1 MIDKDLFKLLGDNRK
16 LVFFVVFS
24 MSFSLLANIAIS
36 ASICWIIY
44 YVISDDISST
54 FVYPVLALVL
64 SVIIRYITSLITDDI
79 KDRIGRKVKK
89 DLREKTYE
97 KIIRLG
103 TSCVDSM
110 SLSGLTQI
118 SIEGIEQLD
127 LYYSTYLPQFFY
139 SLIAPIILFIITV
152 FIDYKTAL
160 VLLACVPL
168 IPLSIIGV
176 SKYAKKIFAKYWNIY
191 ISMGDKFLDSIQGLS
206 ELKVLKADARQNKII
221 DEHAEN
227 FHKVTMKV
235 LVMQLFST
243 SIMDLVA
250 YGGAGVG
257 IALTILDLEAGVLM
271 VPQALFLILIAVEF
285 FLPLRALGSA
295 FHVAMNGV
303 SAGKKI
309 INLLNR
315 EDPLWGD
322 INIEDTSLILK
333 DVSFSYDGKREVLK
347 DVSISLPKNN
357 LVVIVGK
364 SGCGKSTIVSLL
376 LGSYYP
382 QKGEVLVGDENIINV
397 RRDDYYSHIALV
409 SYNTYIF
416 NQSVRENFQMAKA
429 NISDKEIE
437 DTCNIIYANDFI
449 LEAKDVSFNIKD
461 KIILKNINHSFKR
474 GSRTVIL
481 GENGCGKTT
490 LLRLLAKL
498 YIPSEGKIIQ
508 YIDSRLKQ
516 RKRGD
521 KKYYQKVG
529 IIYQNPDYQ
538 LFMPSVEKELYFSAY
553 SLEYANEIASLFEL
567 KNLYAR
573 HPQSLSEGQKRRL
586 SIACVLA
593 SKPEV
598 VLLDEPTVGQDYEFL
613 AKLVNNLNYL
623 HAKTNNTLIT
633 ITHDIRC
640 ASALADES
648 LIIKEKQIIKSG
660 GKELI
665 KEYFAS

>member
-110 SLSGLTQI
+110 PLSGLTQI

-227 FHKVTMKV
+227 FRKVTMKV

-257 IALTILDLEAGVLM
+257 IALTILDLETGVLM

-322 INIEDTSLILK
+322 KNIEDTSLILK
-333 DVSFSYDGKREVLK
+333 NVSFSYDGKREVLK

-357 LVVIVGK
+357 LVAIVGK

-376 LGSYYP
+376 LGSYHP

-397 RRDDYYSHIALV
+397 KRDDYYSHIALV

-437 DTCNIIYANDFI
+437 EALEKVNLNNFI
-449 LEAKDVSFNIKD
+449 LNEFGLDKKILESASNLSGGQKQRLALAINLVSDKDIYIFDEATSNID
-461 KIILKNINHSFKR
+461 IESEKIIMDNIYSLARSKTILVISHRLANVIKADNIYYLEDGIVKESGTHEELLKKGGRYYS
-474 GSRTVIL
+474 
-481 GENGCGKTT
+481 
-490 LLRLLAKL
+490 L
-498 YIPSEGKIIQ
+498 YK
-508 YIDSRLKQ
+508 KQ
-516 RKRGD
+516 
-521 KKYYQKVG
+521 
-529 IIYQNPDYQ
+529 
-538 LFMPSVEKELYFSAY
+538 KEL
-553 SLEYANEIASLFEL
+553 E
-567 KNLYAR
+567 
-573 HPQSLSEGQKRRL
+573 EGYK
-586 SIACVLA
+586 
-593 SKPEV
+593 KEV
-598 VLLDEPTVGQDYEFL
+598 VNHE
-613 AKLVNNLNYL
+613 
-623 HAKTNNTLIT
+623 
-633 ITHDIRC
+633 
-640 ASALADES
+640 
-648 LIIKEKQIIKSG
+648 
-660 GKELI
+660 
-665 KEYFAS
+665 

>member
-227 FHKVTMKV
+227 FRKVTMKV

-257 IALTILDLEAGVLM
+257 IALTILDLESGVLM

-322 INIEDTSLILK
+322 KNIEDTSLILK
-333 DVSFSYDGKREVLK
+333 NVSFSYDGKREVLK

-357 LVVIVGK
+357 LVAIVGK

-376 LGSYYP
+376 LGSYHP

-397 RRDDYYSHIALV
+397 KRDDYYSHIALV

-437 DTCNIIYANDFI
+437 EALEKVNLNNFI
-449 LEAKDVSFNIKD
+449 LNEFGLDKKILESASNLSGGQKQRLALAINLVSDKDIYIFDEATSNID
-461 KIILKNINHSFKR
+461 IESEKIIMDNIYS
-474 GSRTVIL
+474 
-481 GENGCGKTT
+481 
-490 LLRLLAKL
+490 LAKSKTILVISHRLANVIQADNIYYLEDGIVKEKGTHEELLKKGGRYYSL
-498 YIPSEGKIIQ
+498 YK
-508 YIDSRLKQ
+508 KQ
-516 RKRGD
+516 
-521 KKYYQKVG
+521 
-529 IIYQNPDYQ
+529 
-538 LFMPSVEKELYFSAY
+538 KEL
-553 SLEYANEIASLFEL
+553 E
-567 KNLYAR
+567 
-573 HPQSLSEGQKRRL
+573 EGYKKR
-586 SIACVLA
+586 
-593 SKPEV
+593 
-598 VLLDEPTVGQDYEFL
+598 
-613 AKLVNNLNYL
+613 
-623 HAKTNNTLIT
+623 
-633 ITHDIRC
+633 
-640 ASALADES
+640 
-648 LIIKEKQIIKSG
+648 
-660 GKELI
+660 
-665 KEYFAS
+665 

>member
-139 SLIAPIILFIITV
+139 SLIAPLILFIITV

-227 FHKVTMKV
+227 FRKVTMKV

-416 NQSVRENFQMAKA
+416 N
-429 NISDKEIE
+429 
-437 DTCNIIYANDFI
+437 
-449 LEAKDVSFNIKD
+449 
-461 KIILKNINHSFKR
+461 
-474 GSRTVIL
+474 
-481 GENGCGKTT
+481 
-490 LLRLLAKL
+490 
-498 YIPSEGKIIQ
+498 
-508 YIDSRLKQ
+508 
-516 RKRGD
+516 
-521 KKYYQKVG
+521 
-529 IIYQNPDYQ
+529 
-538 LFMPSVEKELYFSAY
+538 
-553 SLEYANEIASLFEL
+553 
-567 KNLYAR
+567 
-573 HPQSLSEGQKRRL
+573 
-586 SIACVLA
+586 
-593 SKPEV
+593 
-598 VLLDEPTVGQDYEFL
+598 
-613 AKLVNNLNYL
+613 
-623 HAKTNNTLIT
+623 
-633 ITHDIRC
+633 
-640 ASALADES
+640 
-648 LIIKEKQIIKSG
+648 
-660 GKELI
+660 
-665 KEYFAS
+665 

>member
-54 FVYPVLALVL
+54 FVYPILALVL

-206 ELKVLKADARQNKII
+206 ELKVLKADERQNKII

-227 FHKVTMKV
+227 FRKVTMKV

-257 IALTILDLEAGVLM
+257 IALTILDLETGVLM

-322 INIEDTSLILK
+322 KNIDDTSLVLK
-333 DVSFSYDGKREVLK
+333 NVSFSYDGKREVLK

-357 LVVIVGK
+357 LVAIVGK

-376 LGSYYP
+376 LGSYHP

-397 RRDDYYSHIALV
+397 KRDDYYSHIALV

-437 DTCNIIYANDFI
+437 EALEKVNLNNFI
-449 LEAKDVSFNIKD
+449 LNEFGLDKKILESASNLSGGQKQRLALAINLVSDKDIYIFDEATSNID
-461 KIILKNINHSFKR
+461 IESEKIIMDNIYS
-474 GSRTVIL
+474 
-481 GENGCGKTT
+481 
-490 LLRLLAKL
+490 LAKSKTILVISHRLANVIKADNIYYLEDGIVKEKGTHEALLKKGGRYYSL
-498 YIPSEGKIIQ
+498 YK
-508 YIDSRLKQ
+508 KQ
-516 RKRGD
+516 
-521 KKYYQKVG
+521 
-529 IIYQNPDYQ
+529 
-538 LFMPSVEKELYFSAY
+538 KEL
-553 SLEYANEIASLFEL
+553 E
-567 KNLYAR
+567 
-573 HPQSLSEGQKRRL
+573 EGYKKR
-586 SIACVLA
+586 
-593 SKPEV
+593 
-598 VLLDEPTVGQDYEFL
+598 
-613 AKLVNNLNYL
+613 
-623 HAKTNNTLIT
+623 
-633 ITHDIRC
+633 
-640 ASALADES
+640 
-648 LIIKEKQIIKSG
+648 
-660 GKELI
+660 
-665 KEYFAS
+665 

>member
-139 SLIAPIILFIITV
+139 SLIAPLILFIITV

-227 FHKVTMKV
+227 FRKVTMKV

-322 INIEDTSLILK
+322 KNIEDTSLILK

-357 LVVIVGK
+357 LVAIVGK

-397 RRDDYYSHIALV
+397 KRDDYYSHIALV

-437 DTCNIIYANDFI
+437 EALEKVNLNNFI
-449 LEAKDVSFNIKD
+449 LNEFGLDKKILESASNLSGGQKQRLALAINLVSDKDIYIFDEATSNID
-461 KIILKNINHSFKR
+461 IESEKIIMDNIYS
-474 GSRTVIL
+474 
-481 GENGCGKTT
+481 
-490 LLRLLAKL
+490 LAKSKTILVISHRLANVIKADNIYYLEDGIVKEKGTHEELLKKGGRYYSL
-498 YIPSEGKIIQ
+498 YK
-508 YIDSRLKQ
+508 KQ
-516 RKRGD
+516 
-521 KKYYQKVG
+521 
-529 IIYQNPDYQ
+529 
-538 LFMPSVEKELYFSAY
+538 KEL
-553 SLEYANEIASLFEL
+553 E
-567 KNLYAR
+567 
-573 HPQSLSEGQKRRL
+573 EGYK
-586 SIACVLA
+586 
-593 SKPEV
+593 KEV
-598 VLLDEPTVGQDYEFL
+598 VNHE
-613 AKLVNNLNYL
+613 
-623 HAKTNNTLIT
+623 
-633 ITHDIRC
+633 
-640 ASALADES
+640 
-648 LIIKEKQIIKSG
+648 
-660 GKELI
+660 
-665 KEYFAS
+665 

>member
-227 FHKVTMKV
+227 FRKVTMKV

-322 INIEDTSLILK
+322 KNIEDTSLILK

-357 LVVIVGK
+357 LVAIVGK

-397 RRDDYYSHIALV
+397 KRDDYYSHIALV

-437 DTCNIIYANDFI
+437 EALEKVNLNNFI
-449 LEAKDVSFNIKD
+449 LNEFGLDKKILESASNLSGGQKQRLALAINLVSDKDIYIFDEATSNID
-461 KIILKNINHSFKR
+461 IESEKIIMDNIYS
-474 GSRTVIL
+474 
-481 GENGCGKTT
+481 
-490 LLRLLAKL
+490 LAKSKTILVISHRLANVIKADNIYYLEDGIVKEKGTHEELLKKGGRYYSL
-498 YIPSEGKIIQ
+498 YK
-508 YIDSRLKQ
+508 KQ
-516 RKRGD
+516 
-521 KKYYQKVG
+521 
-529 IIYQNPDYQ
+529 
-538 LFMPSVEKELYFSAY
+538 KEL
-553 SLEYANEIASLFEL
+553 E
-567 KNLYAR
+567 
-573 HPQSLSEGQKRRL
+573 EGYK
-586 SIACVLA
+586 
-593 SKPEV
+593 KEV
-598 VLLDEPTVGQDYEFL
+598 VNHE
-613 AKLVNNLNYL
+613 
-623 HAKTNNTLIT
+623 
-633 ITHDIRC
+633 
-640 ASALADES
+640 
-648 LIIKEKQIIKSG
+648 
-660 GKELI
+660 
-665 KEYFAS
+665 

>member
-1 MIDKDLFKLLGDNRK
+1 MIDKDLFKLLVDNRK

-139 SLIAPIILFIITV
+139 SLIAPLILFIITV

-206 ELKVLKADARQNKII
+206 ELKVLKADERQNKII

-227 FHKVTMKV
+227 FRKVTMKV

-357 LVVIVGK
+357 LVAIVGK

-397 RRDDYYSHIALV
+397 KRDDYYSHIALV

-437 DTCNIIYANDFI
+437 EALEKVNLNNFI
-449 LEAKDVSFNIKD
+449 LNEFGLDKKILESASNLSGGQKQRLALAINLVSDKDIYIFDEATSNID
-461 KIILKNINHSFKR
+461 IESEKIIMDNIYS
-474 GSRTVIL
+474 
-481 GENGCGKTT
+481 
-490 LLRLLAKL
+490 LAKSKTILVISHRLVNVIKADNIYYLEDGIVKEKGTHEELLKKGGRYYSL
-498 YIPSEGKIIQ
+498 YK
-508 YIDSRLKQ
+508 KQ
-516 RKRGD
+516 
-521 KKYYQKVG
+521 
-529 IIYQNPDYQ
+529 
-538 LFMPSVEKELYFSAY
+538 KEL
-553 SLEYANEIASLFEL
+553 E
-567 KNLYAR
+567 
-573 HPQSLSEGQKRRL
+573 EGYK
-586 SIACVLA
+586 
-593 SKPEV
+593 KEV
-598 VLLDEPTVGQDYEFL
+598 VNHE
-613 AKLVNNLNYL
+613 
-623 HAKTNNTLIT
+623 
-633 ITHDIRC
+633 
-640 ASALADES
+640 
-648 LIIKEKQIIKSG
+648 
-660 GKELI
+660 
-665 KEYFAS
+665 

>member
-54 FVYPVLALVL
+54 FVYPILALVL

-89 DLREKTYE
+89 NLREKTYE

-110 SLSGLTQI
+110 PLSGLTQI

-206 ELKVLKADARQNKII
+206 ELKVLKADERQNKII

-227 FHKVTMKV
+227 FRKVTMKV

-257 IALTILDLEAGVLM
+257 IALTILDLETGVLM

-322 INIEDTSLILK
+322 KNIDDTSLVLK
-333 DVSFSYDGKREVLK
+333 NVSFSYDGKREVLK

-357 LVVIVGK
+357 LVAIVGK

-376 LGSYYP
+376 LGSYHP

-397 RRDDYYSHIALV
+397 KRDDYYSHIALV

-437 DTCNIIYANDFI
+437 EALEKVNLNNFI
-449 LEAKDVSFNIKD
+449 LNEFGLDKKILESASNLSGGQKQRLALAINLVSDKDIYIFDEATSNID
-461 KIILKNINHSFKR
+461 IESEKIIMDNIYS
-474 GSRTVIL
+474 
-481 GENGCGKTT
+481 
-490 LLRLLAKL
+490 LAKSKTILVISHRLANVIKADNIYYLEDGIVKEKGTHEALLKKGGRYYSL
-498 YIPSEGKIIQ
+498 YK
-508 YIDSRLKQ
+508 KQ
-516 RKRGD
+516 
-521 KKYYQKVG
+521 
-529 IIYQNPDYQ
+529 
-538 LFMPSVEKELYFSAY
+538 KEL
-553 SLEYANEIASLFEL
+553 E
-567 KNLYAR
+567 
-573 HPQSLSEGQKRRL
+573 EGYKKR
-586 SIACVLA
+586 
-593 SKPEV
+593 
-598 VLLDEPTVGQDYEFL
+598 
-613 AKLVNNLNYL
+613 
-623 HAKTNNTLIT
+623 
-633 ITHDIRC
+633 
-640 ASALADES
+640 
-648 LIIKEKQIIKSG
+648 
-660 GKELI
+660 
-665 KEYFAS
+665 

>member
-110 SLSGLTQI
+110 PLSGLTQI

-206 ELKVLKADARQNKII
+206 ELKVLKADERQNKII

-227 FHKVTMKV
+227 FRKVTMKV

-250 YGGAGVG
+250 YGGTGVG

-322 INIEDTSLILK
+322 KNIEDTSLILK

-357 LVVIVGK
+357 LVAIVGK

-376 LGSYYP
+376 LGSYHP
-382 QKGEVLVGDENIINV
+382 QKGEVLVGDESIINV
-397 RRDDYYSHIALV
+397 KRDDYYSHIALV

-437 DTCNIIYANDFI
+437 EALEKVNLNNFI
-449 LEAKDVSFNIKD
+449 LNEFGLDKKILESASNLSGGQKQRLALAINLVSDKDIYIFDEATSNID
-461 KIILKNINHSFKR
+461 IESEKIIMDNIYS
-474 GSRTVIL
+474 
-481 GENGCGKTT
+481 
-490 LLRLLAKL
+490 LAKSKTILVISHRLANVIKADNIYYLEDGIVKEKGTHEELLKKGDRYYSL
-498 YIPSEGKIIQ
+498 YK
-508 YIDSRLKQ
+508 KQ
-516 RKRGD
+516 
-521 KKYYQKVG
+521 
-529 IIYQNPDYQ
+529 
-538 LFMPSVEKELYFSAY
+538 KEL
-553 SLEYANEIASLFEL
+553 E
-567 KNLYAR
+567 
-573 HPQSLSEGQKRRL
+573 EGYKKR
-586 SIACVLA
+586 
-593 SKPEV
+593 
-598 VLLDEPTVGQDYEFL
+598 
-613 AKLVNNLNYL
+613 
-623 HAKTNNTLIT
+623 
-633 ITHDIRC
+633 
-640 ASALADES
+640 
-648 LIIKEKQIIKSG
+648 
-660 GKELI
+660 
-665 KEYFAS
+665 

>member
-110 SLSGLTQI
+110 PLSGLTQI

-206 ELKVLKADARQNKII
+206 ELKVLKADERQNKII

-227 FHKVTMKV
+227 FRKVTMKV

-257 IALTILDLEAGVLM
+257 IALTILDLESGVLM

-322 INIEDTSLILK
+322 KNIEDTSLILK

-357 LVVIVGK
+357 LVAIVGK

-376 LGSYYP
+376 LGSYHP

-397 RRDDYYSHIALV
+397 KRDDYYSHIALV

-437 DTCNIIYANDFI
+437 EALEKVNLNNFI
-449 LEAKDVSFNIKD
+449 LNEFGLDKKILESASNLSGGQKQRLALAINLVSDKDIYIFDEATSNID
-461 KIILKNINHSFKR
+461 IESEKIIMDNIYS
-474 GSRTVIL
+474 
-481 GENGCGKTT
+481 
-490 LLRLLAKL
+490 LAKSKTILVISHRLANVIQADNIYYLEDGIVKEKGTHEELLKKGGRYYSL
-498 YIPSEGKIIQ
+498 YK
-508 YIDSRLKQ
+508 KQ
-516 RKRGD
+516 
-521 KKYYQKVG
+521 
-529 IIYQNPDYQ
+529 
-538 LFMPSVEKELYFSAY
+538 KEL
-553 SLEYANEIASLFEL
+553 E
-567 KNLYAR
+567 
-573 HPQSLSEGQKRRL
+573 EGYKKR
-586 SIACVLA
+586 
-593 SKPEV
+593 
-598 VLLDEPTVGQDYEFL
+598 
-613 AKLVNNLNYL
+613 
-623 HAKTNNTLIT
+623 
-633 ITHDIRC
+633 
-640 ASALADES
+640 
-648 LIIKEKQIIKSG
+648 
-660 GKELI
+660 
-665 KEYFAS
+665 

>member
-24 MSFSLLANIAIS
+24 MSFSFLANIAIS

-79 KDRIGRKVKK
+79 KDRTGRKVKK
-89 DLREKTYE
+89 DLREKTYK

-139 SLIAPIILFIITV
+139 SLIAPLILFIITV

-227 FHKVTMKV
+227 FRKVTMKV

-416 NQSVRENFQMAKA
+416 N
-429 NISDKEIE
+429 
-437 DTCNIIYANDFI
+437 
-449 LEAKDVSFNIKD
+449 
-461 KIILKNINHSFKR
+461 
-474 GSRTVIL
+474 
-481 GENGCGKTT
+481 
-490 LLRLLAKL
+490 
-498 YIPSEGKIIQ
+498 
-508 YIDSRLKQ
+508 
-516 RKRGD
+516 
-521 KKYYQKVG
+521 
-529 IIYQNPDYQ
+529 
-538 LFMPSVEKELYFSAY
+538 
-553 SLEYANEIASLFEL
+553 
-567 KNLYAR
+567 
-573 HPQSLSEGQKRRL
+573 
-586 SIACVLA
+586 
-593 SKPEV
+593 
-598 VLLDEPTVGQDYEFL
+598 
-613 AKLVNNLNYL
+613 
-623 HAKTNNTLIT
+623 
-633 ITHDIRC
+633 
-640 ASALADES
+640 
-648 LIIKEKQIIKSG
+648 
-660 GKELI
+660 
-665 KEYFAS
+665 

>member
-127 LYYSTYLPQFFY
+127 LYYSTYLPQLFY

-206 ELKVLKADARQNKII
+206 ELKVLKADERQNKII

-227 FHKVTMKV
+227 FRKVTMKV

-322 INIEDTSLILK
+322 KNIEDTSLILK

-357 LVVIVGK
+357 LVAIVGK

-376 LGSYYP
+376 LGSYHP

-397 RRDDYYSHIALV
+397 KRDDYYSHIALV

-437 DTCNIIYANDFI
+437 EALEKVNLNNFI
-449 LEAKDVSFNIKD
+449 LNEFGLDKKILESASNLSGGQKQRLALAINLVSDKDIYIFDEATSNID
-461 KIILKNINHSFKR
+461 IESEKIIMDNIYS
-474 GSRTVIL
+474 
-481 GENGCGKTT
+481 
-490 LLRLLAKL
+490 LAKSKTILVISHRLANVINADNIYYLEDGIVKEKGTHEELLKKGGRYYSL
-498 YIPSEGKIIQ
+498 YK
-508 YIDSRLKQ
+508 KQ
-516 RKRGD
+516 
-521 KKYYQKVG
+521 
-529 IIYQNPDYQ
+529 
-538 LFMPSVEKELYFSAY
+538 KEL
-553 SLEYANEIASLFEL
+553 E
-567 KNLYAR
+567 
-573 HPQSLSEGQKRRL
+573 EGYKKRW
-586 SIACVLA
+586 
-593 SKPEV
+593 
-598 VLLDEPTVGQDYEFL
+598 
-613 AKLVNNLNYL
+613 
-623 HAKTNNTLIT
+623 
-633 ITHDIRC
+633 
-640 ASALADES
+640 
-648 LIIKEKQIIKSG
+648 
-660 GKELI
+660 
-665 KEYFAS
+665 